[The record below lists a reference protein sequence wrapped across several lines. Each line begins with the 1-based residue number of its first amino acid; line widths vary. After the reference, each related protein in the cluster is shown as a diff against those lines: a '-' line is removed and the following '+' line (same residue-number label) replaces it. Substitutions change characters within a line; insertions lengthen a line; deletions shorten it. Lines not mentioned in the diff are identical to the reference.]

1 MSLNAALRLM
11 AGSVVTL
18 SLVLAYYVYP
28 AWLWLAA
35 FVGFNLLQSAFTRW
49 CPAITVFR
57 LLGLK
62 EEVCDSRGMSIH
74 QGLHIIAGTVILV
87 TSLAVVLGVA
97 PQALLI
103 VPLVMGV
110 SLIQSAFT
118 GWCPGML
125 IVKLLGFKPTHP
137 A

>member
-1 MSLNAALRLM
+1 MTLNAALRLM
-11 AGSVVTL
+11 AGTVVLISLAL
-18 SLVLAYYVYP
+18 SQYHSAL
-28 AWLWLAA
+28 WLWLTA

-62 EEVCDSRGMSIH
+62 EEVCDSKGMSVN
-74 QGLHIIAGTVILV
+74 QGVHIIAGTLILA
-87 TSLAVVLGVA
+87 TSLPVVLGMVG
-97 PQALLI
+97 PTLLI
-103 VPLVMGV
+103 LPLIIGL

-118 GWCPGML
+118 GWCPAIL
-125 IVKLLGFKPTHP
+125 IARMIGFKPTHR

>member
-18 SLVLAYYVYP
+18 SLILAYYVYP
-28 AWLWLAA
+28 AWLWLTA

-49 CPAITVFR
+49 CPAITIFR

-62 EEVCDSRGMSIH
+62 EEVCDSQGMTIH
-74 QGLHIIAGTVILV
+74 QGLHIIAGSVVLA
-87 TSLAVVLGVA
+87 TSVAVVAAGAAQEVLIIT
-97 PQALLI
+97 LI
-103 VPLVMGV
+103 VGL

-125 IVKLLGFKPTHP
+125 VAKLLGFKPTHS

>member
-49 CPAITVFR
+49 CPAITAFR

-87 TSLAVVLGVA
+87 TSLAVVLSVA

-125 IVKLLGFKPTHP
+125 IAKLLGFKPTRT

>member
-125 IVKLLGFKPTHP
+125 IAKLLGFKPTHP

>member
-1 MSLNAALRLM
+1 MTLNAALRLM
-11 AGSVVTL
+11 AGTVVTL
-18 SLVLAYYVYP
+18 SLVLSYYHTP
-28 AWLWLAA
+28 AWLWLTA

-62 EEVCDSRGMSIH
+62 EETCAGNGMSVN
-74 QGLHIIAGTVILV
+74 QGVHIIAGALILA
-87 TSLAVVLGVA
+87 TSLPVVLA
-97 PQALLI
+97 MLPQTLLI
-103 VPLVMGV
+103 VTLIIGL

-118 GWCPGML
+118 GWCPAFL
-125 IVKLLGFKPTHP
+125 FAKLMGFKPIHR

>member
-62 EEVCDSRGMSIH
+62 EEVCDSRGMSVH

-125 IVKLLGFKPTHP
+125 IAKLLGFKPTHT